1 MISLIRFSTF
11 VSVFLLLS
19 MERPVSG
26 QATRCTNKNK
36 GPDNPD
42 TKDNTLDTDTG
53 LGVLLNAGSNE
64 YRVDCCGVIESWQF
78 YAKTNIGT
86 VDLQV
91 WRPDGTGSLTLVGQ
105 NSRNVIAGEVNT
117 EITYTVP
124 VSERISVQNGDYLGF
139 YTDGNPIISHKQEGG
154 ANNLYTY
161 STTIGAQTVGSS
173 FSWDTATPA
182 TESRTYAIRADLG
195 PGNAPTFTNLPTTL
209 MLTDD
214 TAANS
219 LLHTVSAND
228 VDPLDTPTLI
238 GLTTTLDFTF
248 NSATGEL
255 KNTGALPVGT
265 RQLTFQVEDQCSS
278 TSAVLTIVVTNI
290 APVITNLPS
299 TYDISE
305 DQTTEQLLY
314 TLTVT
319 DGSLSDRV
327 TCDVDSI
334 TPTTDVFFVRLISG
348 ITDSYGVYVKALP
361 GLSYDSVRKYAVLI
375 SCTDT
380 KTPVQDTLTIFVT
393 KNSPPVF
400 VNLPAT
406 KTVISSST
414 TIGSAVYTVTAT
426 DSDSGQLYY
435 NMTCVPVTCPFVI
448 HHSGE
453 ILATADLSS
462 HTVPGYDLYIFV
474 NDGKTLVGP
483 RTLTV
488 IISGINTAPTI
499 TNLPLTSALSV
510 PENGGLSASVYQVSV
525 TDVDAGQTHTFYASY
540 NPSTGSSL
548 FTMNPTSG
556 LISTSSTQAIN
567 YEALVATGTN
577 FVITVTVTDS
587 FDTAT
592 QSLSVAITDQNEAPV
607 FGKASYAISGN
618 EGNAGTTVGNPS
630 FDVTDPDAGATK
642 TFSIDCPSFVMDSNS
657 GVVTF
662 SHDYD
667 LDVAGTASSVS
678 CSVTVSDGDL
688 TDTASLVITINDV
701 NDNTPTFTSA
711 TYTFYAQPNAGVGT
725 ALGFIA
731 ASDNDVGAFGTI
743 SYTLDQSGLGFEY
756 FGVKTDG
763 EFYVKNSLLSFSS
776 GSTLTLSAVVTDSGG
791 LQDTAAVTVIIPEST
806 TAAPTTT
813 TDRHV
818 TFWMDPRNIA
828 WVTVA
833 ALLFS
838 GLLLFSAYLIVRYG
852 NFSFF
857 KNLFKPS
864 QVTAKKWPT
873 HTYRKTKIR
882 YSDNPSIKDKWE
894 PWRANSAEHLARN
907 NLYF

>member
-1 MISLIRFSTF
+1 MMNSLTRFSIIIG
-11 VSVFLLLS
+11 VILLFNV
-19 MERPVSG
+19 ERLVSG
-26 QATRCTNKNK
+26 QGTRCDGTEHAGTNDPNNKNN
-36 GPDNPD
+36 D
-42 TKDNTLDTDTG
+42 LDTDTG
-53 LGVLLNAGSNE
+53 LGVLLDATDKE
-64 YRVDCCGVIESWQF
+64 YMTDCCGVIESWRF
-78 YAKTNIGT
+78 YVKTNTGT

-91 WRPDGTGSLTLVGQ
+91 WRPDGTGSFTLVGK
-105 NSRNVIAGEVNT
+105 NSRTVSTINN
-117 EITYTVP
+117 EITYLVP
-124 VSERISVQNGDYLGF
+124 VSERISVLDGDYLGF
-139 YTDGNPIISHKQEGG
+139 YTSGNPMISHKQEGG
-154 ANNLYTY
+154 GNDRYTY
-161 STTIGAQTVGSS
+161 STIIGAKNVGDS
-173 FSWDTATPA
+173 FDWSAATPA

-195 PGNAPTFTNLPTTL
+195 PGNAPTFTNLPNTL
-209 MLTDD
+209 TLTDD
-214 TAANS
+214 RAANT
-219 LLHTVSAND
+219 LLFTVSVND
-228 VDPLDTPTLI
+228 VDPQDTPTLV
-238 GLTTTLDFTF
+238 GLTTIIDFTF
-248 NSATGEL
+248 NAANGEV

-265 RQLTFQVEDQCSS
+265 TELQFRVDDQCSG
-278 TSAVLTIVVTNI
+278 TTETLTIVVNNI
-290 APVITNLPS
+290 PPVITNLPS

-305 DQTTEQLLY
+305 DQTAEQLLY

-327 TCDVDSI
+327 TCSTDSI
-334 TPTTDVFFVRLISG
+334 TPSTDNFFVRLIAG
-348 ITDSYGVYVKALP
+348 TTDSYGVYVKALP
-361 GLSYDSVRKYAVLI
+361 SLSYDSVRQYAVLI

-380 KTPVQDTLTIFVT
+380 KTPVTDTLTIFVT
-393 KNSPPVF
+393 KNNPPSF
-400 VNLPAT
+400 DNLPAT

-414 TIGSAVYTVTAT
+414 TTGSTVYTVTAT
-426 DSDSGQLYY
+426 DSDSPQLYF

-453 ILATADLSS
+453 ILATSDLTS
-462 HTVPGYDLYIFV
+462 HTVPGYDLYIYV

-499 TNLPLTSALSV
+499 TNLPLSSALSV

-525 TDVDAGQTHTFYASY
+525 TDVDVGQTHTFYASY
-540 NPSTGSSL
+540 SPSTGSSL
-548 FTMNPTSG
+548 FSMNPTTG

-567 YEALVATGTN
+567 YEALGASGRSY
-577 FVITVTVTDS
+577 VITVTVTDG

-618 EGNAGTTVGNPS
+618 EGNAGTTVGDPS

-642 TFSIDCPSFVMDSNS
+642 AFSIDCPSFVINSNS

-667 LDVAGTASSVS
+667 LDVAGTAPSVT
-678 CSVTVSDGDL
+678 CIVTVSDGDL

-701 NDNTPTFTSA
+701 NDHTPRFTSA
-711 TYTFYAQPNAGVGT
+711 TFTFYAQPNTGVGT
-725 ALGFIA
+725 ALGFIT
-731 ASDNDVGAFGTI
+731 ASDNDAGAFGTI
-743 SYTLDQSGLGFEY
+743 SYTLDQTGLGFEY
-756 FGVKTDG
+756 FGVKHDG
-763 EFYVKNSLLSFSS
+763 EFYVKSSLLLFSS
-776 GSTLTLSAVVTDSGG
+776 GTTLSLSTVVKDSGG

-833 ALLFS
+833 VILFT
-838 GLLLFSAYLIVRYG
+838 GLFLFCAYLIVRFG
-852 NFSFF
+852 NFAFF
-857 KNLFKPS
+857 HNFFKPS

-873 HTYRKTKIR
+873 HRKTRIR
-882 YSDNPSIKDKWE
+882 YSKNPSKDRWE
-894 PWRANSAEHLARN
+894 PWRAHSTEYLAREN
-907 NLYF
+907 VY